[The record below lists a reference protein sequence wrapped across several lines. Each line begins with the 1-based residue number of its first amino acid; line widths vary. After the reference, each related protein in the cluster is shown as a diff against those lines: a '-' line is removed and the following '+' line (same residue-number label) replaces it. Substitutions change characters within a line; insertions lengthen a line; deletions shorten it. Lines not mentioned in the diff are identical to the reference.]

1 MTSALHIV
9 IGHQLLLIN
18 SLFQTR
24 VCKED
29 VTEGGKREINNSGSD
44 GERLPRVPSFPVC
57 VGEKFIIKKKKRD
70 RGPALKETDDEHGQL
85 GHLQRELL
93 PVLWC

>member
-44 GERLPRVPSFPVC
+44 GERLPRVPSFPVG

-70 RGPALKETDDEHGQL
+70 RKLTMSTANLDICSVNCCLCFGVE
-85 GHLQRELL
+85 
-93 PVLWC
+93 V

>member
-44 GERLPRVPSFPVC
+44 GERLPRVSSFAVG
-57 VGEKFIIKKKKRD
+57 VGEKLIIKKKKRG

-85 GHLQRELL
+85 GHLQRELM